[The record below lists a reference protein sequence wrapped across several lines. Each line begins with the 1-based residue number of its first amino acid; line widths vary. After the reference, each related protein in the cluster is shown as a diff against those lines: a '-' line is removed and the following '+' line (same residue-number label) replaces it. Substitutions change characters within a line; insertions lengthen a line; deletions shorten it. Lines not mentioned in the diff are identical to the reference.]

1 MRTLKEIAGAV
12 EGKVVGDENTVVYRM
27 NSLEEATEGDL
38 AVFFDPSLSELVKIT
53 KASALIVPSKIDF
66 YHGPQLIF
74 NDRDIKSSYVR
85 IAALFMPEITRFNG
99 ISDKAF
105 IHSDAQLGKDLSIY
119 PRVYIGSNAQI
130 EDEVTLFPG
139 VFIGDNVK
147 IGKNSVL
154 YPNVSIMESCII
166 GKNVVIHA
174 GTVVGSDGFGYIHDK
189 EIPVKVPQLGIVLI
203 EDNVEIGAN
212 VCIDR
217 AALGSTII
225 RRHAKIDNLVQIAHK
240 VEIGEN
246 TLLAAQVGIAGGV
259 KVGKNVMMGG
269 QVGVKDHISIGDR
282 VMIGAQS
289 GIGKSVKSG
298 EGISGSPAIPHR
310 RWLKSS
316 QIFSSLPDM
325 LERLRSLEKQVKDMS
340 SLLNKNGEKK

>member
-12 EGKVVGDENTVVYRM
+12 GGEIVGDENTVVYRM

-38 AVFFDPSLSELVKIT
+38 AVFFDPSLSESVKIT

-74 NDRDIKSSYVR
+74 NNSDIKFSYVR
-85 IAALFMPEITRFNG
+85 IAALFTPEITRFNG

-105 IHSDAQLGKDLSIY
+105 IHPDAQLGKDLSIY
-119 PRVYIGSNAQI
+119 PWVYIGSNAQI
-130 EDEVTLFPG
+130 EDAVTLFPG
-139 VFIGDNVK
+139 VFIGDNVT

-154 YPNVSIMESCII
+154 YPNVSIMESCVI
-166 GKNVVIHA
+166 GKNVIIHA
-174 GTVVGSDGFGYIHDK
+174 GTVIGSDGFGYIQDK
-189 EIPVKVPQLGIVLI
+189 AIPVKVPQLGIVLI

-225 RRHAKIDNLVQIAHK
+225 RHHAKIDNLVQIAHK

-259 KVGKNVMMGG
+259 KVGKNVMMAG
-269 QVGVKDHISIGDR
+269 QVGVKDHVSIGDR

-289 GIGKSVKSG
+289 GISKSIKPGDGV
-298 EGISGSPAIPHR
+298 SGSPAIPHR
-310 RWLKSS
+310 QWLKSS
-316 QIFSSLPDM
+316 KIFASLPDM
-325 LERLRSLEKQVKDMS
+325 LERLRSLERQVREM
-340 SLLNKNGEKK
+340 SLLIKNGEKK

>member
-12 EGKVVGDENTVVYRM
+12 GGEIVGDENTAIYRM
-27 NSLEEATEGDL
+27 NSLEDATEGDL
-38 AVFFDPSLSELVKIT
+38 AVFFEPSLLELVKTT
-53 KASALIVPSKIDF
+53 KASALIAPSKIDS
-66 YHGPQLIF
+66 YYGPQLIF
-74 NDRDIKSSYVR
+74 NNSDIKSSYVR
-85 IAALFMPEITRFNG
+85 IATLFMPEITRFNG
-99 ISDKAF
+99 ISDNAF
-105 IHSDAQLGKDLSIY
+105 IHPDAQLGKDLSIY
-119 PRVYIGSNAQI
+119 PWVYIGSNAHI

-147 IGKNSVL
+147 IGKNSVI

-166 GKNVVIHA
+166 GRNVIIHA
-174 GTVVGSDGFGYIHDK
+174 GTVIGSDGFGYIQDK
-189 EIPVKVPQLGIVLI
+189 GVPTKVPQLGTAIV

-217 AALGSTII
+217 AALGSTVI

-289 GIGKSVKSG
+289 GIGKSIKSG
-298 EGISGSPAIPHR
+298 DGVSGSPAIPHR
-310 RWLKSS
+310 QWLKSTH
-316 QIFSSLPDM
+316 IFSSLPDM
-325 LERLRSLEKQVKDMS
+325 LERLRNLEKQVRDMS
-340 SLLNKNGEKK
+340 LLIKSGEEK